1 MAGVAYSRKLVPCRC
16 TAKLQ
21 KARRIKKAKAA
32 SHAAW
37 SSVKYDNGTDVIVKG
52 TWHAD

>member
-1 MAGVAYSRKLVPCRC
+1 VRGCLATALGVRPHCRKLVE
-16 TAKLQ
+16 LL
-21 KARRIKKAKAA
+21 KAKAA

-37 SSVKYDNGTDVIVKG
+37 SCVECDKGTDVIVKG